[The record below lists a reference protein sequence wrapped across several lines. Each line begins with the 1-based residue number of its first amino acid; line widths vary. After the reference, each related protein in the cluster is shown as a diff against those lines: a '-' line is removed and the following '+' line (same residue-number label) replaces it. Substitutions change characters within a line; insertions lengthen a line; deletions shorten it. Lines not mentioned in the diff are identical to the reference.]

1 MADIIC
7 RWRNGTPK
15 TVVELVNSMPHEVMS
30 SDRFRDI
37 MSTQWDGDFFRT
49 PYQLAC
55 QLGLY
60 YESDDGYFHPRF
72 DHNITTEEA
81 EEYLYHWLPR
91 YYIPNPY
98 ISKKGFNDIEC
109 PTFFLKTLY
118 EYVKAHPN
126 CNYHDACLACF
137 KEEAKNNDDIV
148 RNYINNYSRILTFS
162 SEGKLNI
169 TDIDPTP
176 ILYRMDRSDKQSF
189 FDNFNNDNIDSL
201 KPVAESLQQIYYGAP
216 GTGKSFA
223 INKVCTQFE
232 NYRTTFHPDTDY
244 ASFVGSYKPITIKT
258 DVRDMAGHI
267 VYEKGEAVKESRIVY
282 RYVMQAFLKAYVAA
296 WREQQNDE
304 PKPVFLIVEEI
315 NRGNCAQIFGDI
327 FQLLDRNATGFSDY
341 PIVAD
346 DDLAQE
352 LKDILGGFSIAK
364 HDAINALYSG
374 GKDVVG
380 MVKNG
385 EYLLLPNNMYIWAT
399 MNTSDQSLF
408 PIDSAFKRRWDWNY
422 IKIKDAGE
430 NFKIVFSNGNTY
442 DWWGF
447 VSAINE
453 RIEGGEIQQ
462 EDKKLGYFF
471 AKAKDKVIT
480 PKVLLSKV
488 LFYLYNDVFK
498 DFGLD
503 EDFFKDEN
511 GETMSFASY
520 FDNNGQI
527 NEGLVERFVTNLDLG
542 YESTNYTDVVD
553 ELTVNGKKMRYITD
567 AVFEILSEAA
577 KSNTAE
583 AIFDAVDELFA
594 DRDDVVKSIDNP
606 ESYEKENR
614 WNKTPIIA
622 NDGTAFVVSNQ
633 WHKNEIQQVQEL
645 AEHFN
650 IPFDGD
656 VDEYEDEDLSQ
667 KGKRLKYSV
676 NGEGNYGIGGAF
688 LKMSKVIAKQPGMTL
703 QKMIEAA
710 KIIRG
715 KAVFIPLASLSE
727 WKERHV
733 NDSKRDRRFF
743 ENDVLTTVGDNVQ
756 FVVSTQWGK
765 QRLDKIQEFA
775 ATFGMKFEQLS

>member
-1 MADIIC
+1 
-7 RWRNGTPK
+7 
-15 TVVELVNSMPHEVMS
+15 
-30 SDRFRDI
+30 
-37 MSTQWDGDFFRT
+37 
-49 PYQLAC
+49 
-55 QLGLY
+55 
-60 YESDDGYFHPRF
+60 
-72 DHNITTEEA
+72 
-81 EEYLYHWLPR
+81 
-91 YYIPNPY
+91 
-98 ISKKGFNDIEC
+98 
-109 PTFFLKTLY
+109 
-118 EYVKAHPN
+118 
-126 CNYHDACLACF
+126 
-137 KEEAKNNDDIV
+137 
-148 RNYINNYSRILTFS
+148 
-162 SEGKLNI
+162 
-169 TDIDPTP
+169 
-176 ILYRMDRSDKQSF
+176 MDRSDKQSF

-201 KPVAESLQQIYYGAP
+201 KPTAESLQQIYYGAP

-315 NRGNCAQIFGDI
+315 NRGNCAQIFGNI
-327 FQLLDRNATGFSDY
+327 FQLLDRNAAGFSDY
-341 PIVAD
+341 PIVSD

-352 LKDILGGFSIAK
+352 LKEILGEFSIAK

-380 MVKNG
+380 MVKTG
-385 EYLLLPNNMYIWAT
+385 EWLLLPNNMYIWAT

-442 DWWGF
+442 DWWNF
-447 VSAINE
+447 ISAINE

-471 AKAKDKVIT
+471 AKAKDKIIT

-488 LFYLYNDVFK
+488 LFYLYNDIFK

-520 FDNNGQI
+520 FDEAGDADEDRI
-527 NEGLVERFVTNLDLG
+527 ERFVSNLGLEP
-542 YESTNYTDVVD
+542 ESANHTDVVD

-577 KSNTAE
+577 KSNTSE
-583 AIFDAVDELFA
+583 AIFDAVDEVFT

-606 ESYEKENR
+606 DSYEKENR
-614 WNKTPIIA
+614 WNKTPVVA

-650 IPFDGD
+650 ITFDGD

-676 NGEGNYGIGGAF
+676 NGEGNYGIGEAF
-688 LKMSKVIAKQPGMTL
+688 LKMSKVIAEQPDMTL

-710 KIIRG
+710 KIIRA
-715 KAVFIPLASLSE
+715 KAVFLPLSSLSE

-756 FVVSTQWGK
+756 FIVSTQWGK

-775 ATFGMKFEQLS
+775 ATFGIKFEQLP

>member
-1 MADIIC
+1 M
-7 RWRNGTPK
+7 NGDTLFLK
-15 TVVELVNSMPHEVMS
+15 VGDSS
-30 SDRFRDI
+30 SDGKIHIIDEDRLCFQVR
-37 MSTQWDGDFFRT
+37 STNGSIRT
-49 PYQLAC
+49 
-55 QLGLY
+55 
-60 YESDDGYFHPRF
+60 
-72 DHNITTEEA
+72 
-81 EEYLYHWLPR
+81 
-91 YYIPNPY
+91 
-98 ISKKGFNDIEC
+98 ISKNLLREFIEYFNQ
-109 PTFFLKTLY
+109 
-118 EYVKAHPN
+118 HP
-126 CNYHDACLACF
+126 DASSAD
-137 KEEAKNNDDIV
+137 ARNDL
-148 RNYINNYSRILTFS
+148 S
-162 SEGKLNI
+162 GK
-169 TDIDPTP
+169 TDIDKFEYGYNGT
-176 ILYRMDRSDKQSF
+176 LTKLSELNKVLSLQRKQSALPS
-189 FDNFNNDNIDSL
+189 NNKIVNL
-201 KPVAESLQQIYYGAP
+201 PLQQIFFGAP
-216 GTGKSFA
+216 GTGKSFE
-223 INKVCTQFE
+223 INKVCADHE

-244 ASFVGSYKPITIKT
+244 ASFVGSYKPITIMAN
-258 DVRDMAGHI
+258 VRDMTGHPVTENGKEI
-267 VYEKGEAVKESRIVY
+267 MESRIVY

-327 FQLLDRNATGFSDY
+327 FQLLDRNAAGFSDY

-352 LKDILGGFSIAK
+352 LKEILGKFCIAK

-374 GKDVVG
+374 GKDVVD
-380 MVKNG
+380 MVKTG
-385 EYLLLPNNMYIWAT
+385 EWLLLPNNMYIWAT

-442 DWWGF
+442 DWWNF
-447 VSAINE
+447 ISAINE

-471 AKAKDKVIT
+471 AKAKDKIIT

-488 LFYLYNDVFK
+488 LFYLYNDIFK

-503 EDFFKDEN
+503 EDFFNDEN

-520 FDNNGQI
+520 FDEAGDADEDRI
-527 NEGLVERFVTNLDLG
+527 ERFVSNLG
-542 YESTNYTDVVD
+542 IEPESANHTDVVD
-553 ELTVNGKKMRYITD
+553 ELAVNGKKMRYITD

-577 KSNTAE
+577 KSNTSE
-583 AIFDAVDELFA
+583 AIFDAVDEVFT
-594 DRDDVVKSIDNP
+594 DRENVVKSIDNP
-606 ESYEKENR
+606 GSYEKENR
-614 WNKTPIIA
+614 WNKTPIVA

-650 IPFDGD
+650 ITFDGD

-676 NGEGNYGIGGAF
+676 NGEGNYGIGEAF
-688 LKMSKVIAKQPGMTL
+688 LKMSKVIAEQPDMTL

-710 KIIRG
+710 KIIRA
-715 KAVFIPLASLSE
+715 KAVFLPLSSLSE

-756 FVVSTQWGK
+756 FIVSTQWGK

-775 ATFGMKFEQLS
+775 ATFGMKFEQLP

>member
-1 MADIIC
+1 MIYIQRVRSNDI
-7 RWRNGTPK
+7 GEDYGK
-15 TVVELVNSMPHEVMS
+15 QVELGKVFMS
-30 SDRFRDI
+30 HHKWE
-37 MSTQWDGDFFRT
+37 TG
-49 PYQLAC
+49 
-55 QLGLY
+55 
-60 YESDDGYFHPRF
+60 E
-72 DHNITTEEA
+72 
-81 EEYLYHWLPR
+81 
-91 YYIPNPY
+91 IP
-98 ISKKGFNDIEC
+98 
-109 PTFFLKTLY
+109 
-118 EYVKAHPN
+118 V
-126 CNYHDACLACF
+126 
-137 KEEAKNNDDIV
+137 
-148 RNYINNYSRILTFS
+148 ILTFRAL
-162 SEGKLNI
+162 SESQMSLNGTKIKTSFKVRGDERGGDRIGVDCKEYANQDRICVLKQFLTEKLHL
-169 TDIDPTP
+169 TP
-176 ILYRMDRSDKQSF
+176 GQDYFILEDVGNDGRSFNLYGVHSTEIPATVLLDKFKGQVVDMDEPQETEIIK
-189 FDNFNNDNIDSL
+189 NNQ
-201 KPVAESLQQIYYGAP
+201 PLQQIFYGAP
-216 GTGKSFA
+216 GTGKSHT
-223 INKVCTQFE
+223 IEQMCSTYE

-327 FQLLDRNATGFSDY
+327 FQLLDRNAAGFSVY

-352 LKDILGGFSIAK
+352 LKEILGEFSIAK
-364 HDAINALYSG
+364 HDAINALYNG

-385 EYLLLPNNMYIWAT
+385 ECLLLPNNLYIWAT

-408 PIDSAFKRRWDWNY
+408 PIDSAFKRRWDWSY

-442 DWWGF
+442 DWWDF

-471 AKAKDKVIT
+471 AKAKDEVIT
-480 PKVLLSKV
+480 PQVLLSKV

-520 FDNNGQI
+520 FDEAGNADEDRI
-527 NEGLVERFVTNLDLG
+527 ERFVSNLCLTPIPSMSNNPDSNFDLII
-542 YESTNYTDVVD
+542 
-553 ELTVNGKKMRYITD
+553 NGKKMSTITET
-567 AVFEILSEAA
+567 VYEILSNAA
-577 KSNTAE
+577 ETSSFAD
-583 AIFDAVDELFA
+583 IQDAVTDIFP
-594 DRDDVVKSIDNP
+594 DRDDVIKPIDNP
-606 ESYEKENR
+606 DSYEKENR

-622 NDGTAFVVSNQ
+622 NDGMAFVVSNQ
-633 WHKNEIQQVQEL
+633 WHKDEIQQVQEL

-656 VDEYEDEDLSQ
+656 VDEYEDKDLSQ

-676 NGEGNYGIGGAF
+676 NGEGNYGIGEAF
-688 LKMSKVIAKQPGMTL
+688 LKMSKVIAEQPGMTL

-715 KAVFIPLASLSE
+715 KAIFLPLASLSE

-756 FVVSTQWGK
+756 FIVSTQWGK

-775 ATFGMKFEQLS
+775 ATFGIKFEQLP

>member
-1 MADIIC
+1 MIYIQRVRSNDIGEDYGKQVELGKVLMSHHNWETGEIPVVLTF
-7 RWRNGTPK
+7 RALSESQMNLNGTKIK
-15 TVVELVNSMPHEVMS
+15 TSFKVRGDERGGDRIGVDCKEYANQDRICVLKRFLTEKLHLIPGEDYFILEDVGNDGRSFNLYGVHSSEIPATVLLDKFKGQVVDMDEPQETK
-30 SDRFRDI
+30 I
-37 MSTQWDGDFFRT
+37 
-49 PYQLAC
+49 
-55 QLGLY
+55 
-60 YESDDGYFHPRF
+60 
-72 DHNITTEEA
+72 I
-81 EEYLYHWLPR
+81 
-91 YYIPNPY
+91 
-98 ISKKGFNDIEC
+98 
-109 PTFFLKTLY
+109 
-118 EYVKAHPN
+118 
-126 CNYHDACLACF
+126 
-137 KEEAKNNDDIV
+137 KNNQ
-148 RNYINNYSRILTFS
+148 
-162 SEGKLNI
+162 
-169 TDIDPTP
+169 P
-176 ILYRMDRSDKQSF
+176 
-189 FDNFNNDNIDSL
+189 
-201 KPVAESLQQIYYGAP
+201 LQVIYYGAP
-216 GTGKSFA
+216 GTGKSHT
-223 INKVCTQFE
+223 IEQMCSKYE

-267 VYEKGEAVKESRIVY
+267 VYENGKAVKESRIVY

-327 FQLLDRNATGFSDY
+327 FQLLDRNGAGFSDY

-346 DDLAQE
+346 EDLAQE
-352 LKDILGGFSIAK
+352 LKEILGEFSIAK
-364 HDAINALYSG
+364 HDAINALYHG

-380 MVKNG
+380 KVKKG
-385 EYLLLPNNMYIWAT
+385 ECLLLPNNMYIWAT

-442 DWWGF
+442 DWWNF

-527 NEGLVERFVTNLDLG
+527 NENSVERFITNLGLEPEFTD
-542 YESTNYTDVVD
+542 YTEEVD

-577 KSNTAE
+577 KSNTSE
-583 AIFDAVDELFA
+583 AISDAVDEIFA
-594 DRDDVVKSIDNP
+594 DRDDVVKYIDNP

-633 WHKNEIQQVQEL
+633 WHKDEIQQVKEL

-650 IPFDGD
+650 IPFD
-656 VDEYEDEDLSQ
+656 YAL
-667 KGKRLKYSV
+667 
-676 NGEGNYGIGGAF
+676 GE
-688 LKMSKVIAKQPGMTL
+688 S
-703 QKMIEAA
+703 
-710 KIIRG
+710 
-715 KAVFIPLASLSE
+715 
-727 WKERHV
+727 
-733 NDSKRDRRFF
+733 
-743 ENDVLTTVGDNVQ
+743 DNVDDASEQ
-756 FVVSTQWGK
+756 NDGRDYTKYMINGQGRYPKKMLAYELVKLYIEQHPEMSAFEVVKEWSSLGNIVSHFIELKEAYDSRKGTDKANRVAVVECKGEPIYVSTNGWGGK
-765 QRLDKIQEFA
+765 SKIQELIDA
-775 ATFGMKFEQLS
+775 VQSKGWNISVNEIV

>member
-1 MADIIC
+1 MIYIQRVRSNDIGEDYGKQVELGKVFMSHHNWETGEIPVVLTF
-7 RWRNGTPK
+7 RALSESQMNLNGTKIK
-15 TVVELVNSMPHEVMS
+15 TSFKVRGDERGGDRIGVDCKEYANQDRVCVLKQFLTEKLHLNPGEDYFILEDVGNDGRSFNLYGVHSSEIPATVLLDKFKGQVVDM
-30 SDRFRDI
+30 
-37 MSTQWDGDFFRT
+37 
-49 PYQLAC
+49 
-55 QLGLY
+55 
-60 YESDDGYFHPRF
+60 DDPQE
-72 DHNITTEEA
+72 TE
-81 EEYLYHWLPR
+81 
-91 YYIPNPY
+91 I
-98 ISKKGFNDIEC
+98 I
-109 PTFFLKTLY
+109 
-118 EYVKAHPN
+118 
-126 CNYHDACLACF
+126 
-137 KEEAKNNDDIV
+137 KNNQ
-148 RNYINNYSRILTFS
+148 
-162 SEGKLNI
+162 
-169 TDIDPTP
+169 P
-176 ILYRMDRSDKQSF
+176 
-189 FDNFNNDNIDSL
+189 
-201 KPVAESLQQIYYGAP
+201 LQVIYYGAP
-216 GTGKSFA
+216 GTGKSHT
-223 INKVCTQFE
+223 IEQMCSTYE

-244 ASFVGSYKPITIKT
+244 ASFVGSYKPITVKT

-327 FQLLDRNATGFSDY
+327 FQLLDRNAAGFSDY

-352 LKDILGGFSIAK
+352 LKEILGGFSIAK

-385 EYLLLPNNMYIWAT
+385 DCLLLPNNMYIWAT

-527 NEGLVERFVTNLDLG
+527 NEGHVERFVTNLGLES
-542 YESTNYTDVVD
+542 ESTNHTDVVD

-577 KSNTAE
+577 KSNTSE
-583 AIFDAVDELFA
+583 AIFDAVDEIFA

-633 WHKNEIQQVQEL
+633 WHKNEIQQVKEL

-650 IPFDGD
+650 IPFDYALGESD
-656 VDEYEDEDLSQ
+656 NMDDESEQNDGRDYTKYMINGQGRYSKKMLAYELVKLYVEQHPEMSAFEVVKEWSSLGNIVSHFVELKEAYDSR
-667 KGKRLKYSV
+667 KGTDKANRVAIVECK
-676 NGEGNYGIGGAF
+676 GEPIY
-688 LKMSKVIAKQPGMTL
+688 
-703 QKMIEAA
+703 
-710 KIIRG
+710 
-715 KAVFIPLASLSE
+715 
-727 WKERHV
+727 
-733 NDSKRDRRFF
+733 
-743 ENDVLTTVGDNVQ
+743 
-756 FVVSTQWGK
+756 VSTNGWGGK
-765 QRLDKIQEFA
+765 SKIQELIDA
-775 ATFGMKFEQLS
+775 VQSKGWNMSVNEIA

>member
-1 MADIIC
+1 MIYIQRVRSNDIGEDYGKQVELGKVFMSHHNWETGEIPVVLTF
-7 RWRNGTPK
+7 RALSESQMNLNGTKIK
-15 TVVELVNSMPHEVMS
+15 TSFKVRGDERGGDRIGVDCKEYANQDRICILKQFLTDKLHLNPGEDYFILEDVGSDGRSFNLYGVHSSEIPATVLLDKFKGQVVDMDELQE
-30 SDRFRDI
+30 
-37 MSTQWDGDFFRT
+37 
-49 PYQLAC
+49 
-55 QLGLY
+55 
-60 YESDDGYFHPRF
+60 
-72 DHNITTEEA
+72 TE
-81 EEYLYHWLPR
+81 
-91 YYIPNPY
+91 I
-98 ISKKGFNDIEC
+98 I
-109 PTFFLKTLY
+109 
-118 EYVKAHPN
+118 
-126 CNYHDACLACF
+126 
-137 KEEAKNNDDIV
+137 KNNQ
-148 RNYINNYSRILTFS
+148 
-162 SEGKLNI
+162 
-169 TDIDPTP
+169 P
-176 ILYRMDRSDKQSF
+176 
-189 FDNFNNDNIDSL
+189 
-201 KPVAESLQQIYYGAP
+201 LQVIYYGAP
-216 GTGKSFA
+216 GTGKSHA
-223 INKVCTQFE
+223 IEQMCSTYE

-327 FQLLDRNATGFSDY
+327 FQLLDRNAAGFSDY
-341 PIVAD
+341 PIIAD

-352 LKDILGGFSIAK
+352 LKEILGEFSIAK

-385 EYLLLPNNMYIWAT
+385 DCLLLPNNMYIWAT

-520 FDNNGQI
+520 FDHDGQI
-527 NEGLVERFVTNLDLG
+527 NEDRVERFVTNLGL
-542 YESTNYTDVVD
+542 ESESPNNTDFVN

-577 KSNTAE
+577 KSNTSE
-583 AIFDAVDELFA
+583 AISDAVDEIFA
-594 DRDDVVKSIDNP
+594 DRDDVIKYIDNP

-633 WHKNEIQQVQEL
+633 WHKSEIQQVKEL

-650 IPFDGD
+650 IPFD
-656 VDEYEDEDLSQ
+656 YAL
-667 KGKRLKYSV
+667 
-676 NGEGNYGIGGAF
+676 GE
-688 LKMSKVIAKQPGMTL
+688 S
-703 QKMIEAA
+703 
-710 KIIRG
+710 
-715 KAVFIPLASLSE
+715 
-727 WKERHV
+727 
-733 NDSKRDRRFF
+733 
-743 ENDVLTTVGDNVQ
+743 DNVDDASEQ
-756 FVVSTQWGK
+756 NDGRDYTKYMINGQGRYPKKMLAYELVKLYVEQHPEMSAFEVVKEWSSLGNIVSHFVELKEAYDSRKGTDKANRVAVVECKGEPIYVSTNGWGGK
-765 QRLDKIQEFA
+765 SKIQELIDA
-775 ATFGMKFEQLS
+775 VQSKGWNMSVNEIA

>member
-1 MADIIC
+1 MNVSKFYKKLTSAEV
-7 RWRNGTPK
+7 GSTK
-15 TVVELVNSMPHEVMS
+15 THEIYIRMS
-30 SDRFRDI
+30 N
-37 MSTQWDGDFFRT
+37 DFD
-49 PYQLAC
+49 
-55 QLGLY
+55 
-60 YESDDGYFHPRF
+60 YE
-72 DHNITTEEA
+72 
-81 EEYLYHWLPR
+81 
-91 YYIPNPY
+91 
-98 ISKKGFNDIEC
+98 
-109 PTFFLKTLY
+109 TFFSGTHVQNQSVIEVNFSVHIQSRKNISLPASERELRFVYFANSNKEKRIPGLGNLFKDYEVEEGDVVCLERNSTSGDPTYTLTFFGPDQIQ
-118 EYVKAHPN
+118 VSP
-126 CNYHDACLACF
+126 ACF
-137 KEEAKNNDDIV
+137 TITQDIPESTSIQPLKALPFKE
-148 RNYINNYSRILTFS
+148 
-162 SEGKLNI
+162 
-169 TDIDPTP
+169 P
-176 ILYRMDRSDKQSF
+176 
-189 FDNFNNDNIDSL
+189 
-201 KPVAESLQQIYYGAP
+201 LQQIFYGAP
-216 GTGKSFA
+216 GTGKSHT
-223 INKVCTQFE
+223 IEQMCSKYD

-327 FQLLDRNATGFSDY
+327 FQLLDRNAAGFSVY

-352 LKDILGGFSIAK
+352 LKEILGEFSIAK
-364 HDAINALYSG
+364 HDAINALYNG

-385 EYLLLPNNMYIWAT
+385 ECLLLPNNLYIWAT

-408 PIDSAFKRRWDWNY
+408 PIDSAFKRRWDWSY

-442 DWWGF
+442 DWWDF

-471 AKAKDKVIT
+471 AKAKDEVIT
-480 PKVLLSKV
+480 PQVLLSKV

-520 FDNNGQI
+520 FDHDGQI
-527 NEGLVERFVTNLDLG
+527 NEDRVERFVTNLGL
-542 YESTNYTDVVD
+542 ESESPNNTDFVN

-577 KSNTAE
+577 KSNTSE
-583 AIFDAVDELFA
+583 AISDAVDEIFA
-594 DRDDVVKSIDNP
+594 DRDDVIKYIDNP

-633 WHKNEIQQVQEL
+633 WHKSEIQQVKEL

-650 IPFDGD
+650 IPFD
-656 VDEYEDEDLSQ
+656 YAL
-667 KGKRLKYSV
+667 
-676 NGEGNYGIGGAF
+676 GE
-688 LKMSKVIAKQPGMTL
+688 S
-703 QKMIEAA
+703 
-710 KIIRG
+710 
-715 KAVFIPLASLSE
+715 
-727 WKERHV
+727 
-733 NDSKRDRRFF
+733 
-743 ENDVLTTVGDNVQ
+743 DNVDDASEQ
-756 FVVSTQWGK
+756 NDGRDYTKYMINGQGRYPKKMLAYELVKLYVEQHPEMSAFEVVKEWSSLGNIVSHFVELKEAYDSCKGTDKANRVAIVECKGEPIYVSTNGWGGK
-765 QRLDKIQEFA
+765 SKIQELIDA
-775 ATFGMKFEQLS
+775 VQSKGWNMSVNEIA